1 MSNFVNKEARRTAW
15 TGRYVIKGVF
25 VLVLLTAVVLA
36 TCTDV
41 RVRRRVQ
48 VVAWKVSGSL
58 PYVGWSELFRALL
71 PSRLTSSGPP
81 PGYFIREKAH
91 GAEPCSVLW
100 ETPKGDFWGQED
112 DNVTLQDPGHLERYE
127 SGPVTIRSGD
137 VVIDVGSQIGTFT
150 RRALGEGASRVIA
163 IEPDPTD
170 NICFKRTFQEEI
182 AEGRVVLVEAA
193 LWENS
198 GMTKFVVTSRSDAG
212 EVASEFG
219 HKWKAVRVVDVPT
232 ITLDALVQKLNLTR
246 VDFIKW
252 AIGRATRHA
261 LQGARQTLAR
271 SRPRM
276 VTIMVIDPPSDDPV
290 VLPRLAREAVPTY
303 HVFTYGLGYAYF
315 Y

>member
-1 MSNFVNKEARRTAW
+1 MVKC
-15 TGRYVIKGVF
+15 VF
-25 VLVLLTAVVLA
+25 VLMLLSVVGIA

-58 PYVGWSELFRALL
+58 PYVAWSEIFKVLL
-71 PSRLTSSGPP
+71 PSVLKPRKPP
-81 PGYFIREKAH
+81 PGYFTREKAH
-91 GAEPCSVLW
+91 GAKPCSVLW
-100 ETPKGDFWGQED
+100 ETPEGDFWGQQKD
-112 DNVTLQDPGHLERYE
+112 DITLQDPRHLEWYE
-127 SGPVTIRSGD
+127 HGPVTIRRGD
-137 VVIDVGSQIGTFT
+137 VVVDVGSQIGTFT
-150 RRALGEGASRVIA
+150 RMALAKGASRVIA

-182 AEGRVVLVEAA
+182 TQGRVVLVEAA

-198 GMTKFVVTSRSDAG
+198 GTTKFVVTSRSDAG

-219 HKWKAVRVVDVPT
+219 NKWKAVRVVDVPT
-232 ITLDALVQKLNLTR
+232 ITLDALVQRLNLKR

-261 LQGARQTLAR
+261 LRGARQTLAR
-271 SRPRM
+271 FRPRM
-276 VTIMVIDPPSDDPV
+276 SMIMVVDTPSDDPV

-303 HVFTYGLGYAYF
+303 NVFTHELGVAYF